1 MNTASA
7 DTICALSTPHGVG
20 GIAVVRIS
28 GGKAFEIVSLLFSKA
43 IQPENARKAMFGVI
57 KDGNSILDEV
67 VVTSFVGPHSF
78 TGEDVVEIACHG
90 SRYIQQRLLELL
102 MECGCRMAMPGEYTQ
117 RAYLNG
123 RMDLSRAEAVGD
135 VIAAESAAA
144 HRQAVHQMRGG
155 FSKEINSLRER
166 LIEFASLLELEL
178 DFSEEDV
185 EFADRTQLR
194 VLLNEIKRVV
204 LRLKQ
209 SFKLGNALKNGIPV
223 AIVGAPNA
231 GKSTL
236 LNALLNED
244 RALVSDIAGTTRD
257 TVEEVLNIQGY
268 SYRFIDTAGIR
279 DTEDVVE
286 KMGIERSLEKIQHA
300 QLILLLVDS
309 EKESEEEVLAML
321 ARMNEE
327 KRDEAKILLL
337 WNKSDRASK
346 SLNNKGHVDELAIS
360 AKAGVG
366 IEEIK
371 NWLIRAFENEVIEGE
386 TVVTNARHFEALRQA
401 DLSLD
406 DLIGGMES
414 GIPSDLLA
422 VDLRKILYH
431 LAEITGEVKA
441 DDILNSIFGKFCIGK

>member
-1 MNTASA
+1 MNAATT

-28 GGKAFEIVSLLFSKA
+28 GAKAFELVNRIFSKSLSP
-43 IQPENARKAMFGVI
+43 QVARKALFGEI
-57 KDGNSILDEV
+57 RDGEAILDEV

-90 SRYIQQRLLELL
+90 SRYVQQRLLEVLL
-102 MECGCRMAMPGEYTQ
+102 EQGCRMAMPGEYTQ

-144 HRQAVHQMRGG
+144 HKQAVHQMRGG
-155 FSKEINSLRER
+155 FSKEINGLRER

-194 VLLNEIKRVV
+194 LLLSEIKKVV
-204 LRLKQ
+204 VRLKS
-209 SFKLGNALKNGIPV
+209 SFKLGNALKHGIPV

-257 TVEEVLNIQGY
+257 TVEEVLNIDGY
-268 SYRFIDTAGIR
+268 SFRFIDTAGIR
-279 DTEDVVE
+279 DTSDVVE
-286 KMGIERSLEKIQHA
+286 QMGIERSMEKVQHA
-300 QLILLLVDS
+300 QLILLLVDALR
-309 EKESEEEVLAML
+309 ESQAEVTAMVSKML
-321 ARMNEE
+321 ES
-327 KRDEAKILLL
+327 KRSDAKMVLL
-337 WNKSDRASK
+337 WNKSDVATVTRI
-346 SLNNKGHVDELAIS
+346 GVHGMDELAIS
-360 AKAGVG
+360 AKSGEG
-366 IEEIK
+366 IDAIK
-371 NWLIRAFENEVIEGE
+371 QWLLASFANEVIEGE

-406 DLIGGMES
+406 DLIQGMES